1 MSHRWVK
8 AQVGG
13 WLMRAV
19 RRVGSGVAVVEVP
32 EPHVLDGDQ
41 QIVQVVS
48 AGICGSDVHMLAEGL
63 GGVTFGHEFG
73 GRLSDGT
80 VVAIRPTGTCGSC
93 VPCRSG
99 RGNLCGDAFMRFHG
113 GTRDGG
119 FADRV
124 AVDANEIY
132 RLPSTLAP
140 TSAALVEP
148 LAVAVH
154 GLRRTELSAG
164 QQIAV
169 IGGGSVGLAAVAAAL
184 DADIGV
190 DIEARYEHQ
199 QRAADA
205 LGAHI
210 GVGSQ
215 GGAQQYDVVV
225 DAVGTQT
232 AFDRAV
238 QLCRSGGVVIEL
250 GVFWDPVLMGRDVVL
265 REITIAPA
273 VFYAH
278 THDQDDFTT
287 AIGVLAR
294 RPDIENILVTHRFAL
309 DDAAEA
315 FRVAQDRSSGAIKV
329 HFII

>member
-1 MSHRWVK
+1 
-8 AQVGG
+8 
-13 WLMRAV
+13 MRAV
-19 RRVGSGVAVVEVP
+19 RRLDTGVTVVDVP
-32 EPHVLDGDQ
+32 EPGVPAIDQHV
-41 QIVQVVS
+41 VHVVS

-73 GRLSDGT
+73 GRLADGT
-80 VVAIRPTGTCGSC
+80 MVAVRPTGMCGTCA
-93 VPCRSG
+93 PCMAG

-119 FADRV
+119 FADQV
-124 AVDANEIY
+124 VVDTNEIY
-132 RLPSTLAP
+132 LLPTSLAP

-154 GLRRTELSAG
+154 GLRRTALHAG
-164 QQIAV
+164 QRIAI
-169 IGGGSVGLAAVAAAL
+169 IGGGSVGLAVVAAARHAGL
-184 DADIGV
+184 EV

-210 GVGSQ
+210 GLGRK

-225 DAVGTQT
+225 DAVGSQS

-238 QLCRSGGVVIEL
+238 KVCRSGGVVIEL
-250 GVFWDPVLMGRDVVL
+250 GVFWDPVMMGRDVVL
-265 REITIAPA
+265 REVTIAPA

-278 THDQDDFTT
+278 SHDEDDFTT
-287 AIGVLAR
+287 AIEVLAR
-294 RPDIENILVTHRFAL
+294 RPDIEDILVTHRFAL
-309 DDAAEA
+309 EDAAEA
-315 FRVAQDRSSGAIKV
+315 FRVAADRSSGAIKV
-329 HFII
+329 QFVV

>member
-1 MSHRWVK
+1 
-8 AQVGG
+8 
-13 WLMRAV
+13 MRAI
-19 RRVGSGVAVVEVP
+19 RRLDSGVSLVEVP
-32 EPHVLDGDQ
+32 EPPAPNGDE
-41 QIVQVVS
+41 QILQVVS
-48 AGICGSDVHMLAEGL
+48 AGICGSDLHMLAEGL

-73 GRLSDGT
+73 GRLADGT
-80 VVAIRPTGTCGSC
+80 VVAVRPTGMCGRC
-93 VPCRSG
+93 APCQAG

-124 AVDANEIY
+124 VVDANEVY
-132 RLPSTLAP
+132 QLPTSLAP

-154 GLRRTELSAG
+154 GLRRTELSNG

-169 IGGGSVGLAAVAAAL
+169 IGGGSVGLAAVAAARHF
-184 DADIGV
+184 GVEV
-190 DIEARYEHQ
+190 DIDARYEHQ

-205 LGAHI
+205 LGARI
-210 GVGSQ
+210 GVGPQ
-215 GGAQQYDVVV
+215 GRERQYDVVV
-225 DAVGTQT
+225 DAVGSQS

-278 THDQDDFTT
+278 THDEDDFTT
-287 AIGVLAR
+287 AIDVLVR
-294 RPDIENILVTHRFAL
+294 RPDIEDILVTHRFTL

-315 FRVAQDRSSGAIKV
+315 FRVAGDRSSGAIKV
-329 HFII
+329 HFVI